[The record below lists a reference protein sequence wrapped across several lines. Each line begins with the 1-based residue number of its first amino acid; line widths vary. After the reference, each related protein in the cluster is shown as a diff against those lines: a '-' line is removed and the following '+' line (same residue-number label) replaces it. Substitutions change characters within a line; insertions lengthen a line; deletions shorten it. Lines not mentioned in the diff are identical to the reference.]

1 MTVLFE
7 SPNIIN
13 IYILILG
20 FMKGE
25 LMMFS
30 NTFNN
35 LVSRQGEK
43 HCNELSK
50 GDAFAVIHEIT
61 KVRTLSAVDKFN
73 YIQNFMTDVCTIQ
86 KLKAMIVAQTDDSG
100 LY

>member
-1 MTVLFE
+1 
-7 SPNIIN
+7 
-13 IYILILG
+13 
-20 FMKGE
+20 
-25 LMMFS
+25 MFS

-35 LVSRQGEK
+35 LVSRQGVK

-73 YIQNFMTDVCTIQ
+73 YIQNFMTDVCTVQ